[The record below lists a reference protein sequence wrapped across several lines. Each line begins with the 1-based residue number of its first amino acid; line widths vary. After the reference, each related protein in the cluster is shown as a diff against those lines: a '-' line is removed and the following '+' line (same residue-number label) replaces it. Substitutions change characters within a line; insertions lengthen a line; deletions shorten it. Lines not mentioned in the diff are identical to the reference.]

1 MTDLDTQKHPEAD
14 PIAVDRLHWQLIHAL
29 QADGR
34 APFSRIADVLGVSDQ
49 TVARRYRRLR
59 AAGVLRVLVIPNAHR
74 LGHGQWHVRLQ
85 CTPDASVA
93 VATALARRPDTSWIY
108 LTSGGTEITCSTYAR
123 TEHERNE
130 LLLGKLPRTSRVVAV
145 SAHAQLHTFVGG
157 PTSLM
162 DKLGVLTPEQVAAL
176 RPPAPPGA
184 ARDEQ
189 VELTEA
195 DDRLLQVLTHDGRT
209 GYPRLAA
216 ATGWSESTVRRRL
229 EHLLATGAVYCD
241 VDVDATILG
250 YRAQAILWLTVAPA
264 KLAAVGAAL
273 AEHPEIAWAA
283 ATTGTTNLAAS
294 AVCHDMDALYE
305 YLTGHVGNL
314 EGVQQV
320 ETAPVIRVIK
330 RAGAV
335 VPATAA

>member
-1 MTDLDTQKHPEAD
+1 MTDLDTQRRSGAV
-14 PIAVDRLHWQLIHAL
+14 PITTDRLDWQLIHAL

-59 AAGVLRVLVIPNAHR
+59 AVGALRVLVIPNAHR

-85 CTPDASVA
+85 CTPDASAA

-108 LTSGGTEITCSTYAR
+108 LTSGGTEITCTTYPR
-123 TEHERNE
+123 TEREHHE
-130 LLLGKLPRTSRVVAV
+130 LLLGKLPRTSRVVAL
-145 SAHAQLHTFVGG
+145 SAHAQLHTFVGE

-162 DKLGVLTPEQVAAL
+162 DKLGVLTPEQVGAL
-176 RPPAPPGA
+176 RPPAPHGVV
-184 ARDEQ
+184 RDGK
-189 VELTEA
+189 VELTTE
-195 DDRLLQVLTHDGRT
+195 DDRLLEVLTHDGRT
-209 GYPRLAA
+209 GYPQLAA
-216 ATGWSESTVRRRL
+216 VTGWSESTVRRRL
-229 EHLLATGAVYCD
+229 EYLLATGAVYCD
-241 VDVDATILG
+241 VDVDARILG

-264 KLAAVGAAL
+264 KLAVVGAAL

-294 AVCHDMDALYE
+294 AVCRDVDALYE
-305 YLTGHVGNL
+305 YLTDRVGIL
-314 EGVQQV
+314 DGVQQV

-335 VPATAA
+335 LPG

>member
-1 MTDLDTQKHPEAD
+1 MTDLDTRKRSGAD
-14 PIAVDRLHWQLIHAL
+14 LITIDRLDWQLIHAL

-34 APFSRIADVLGVSDQ
+34 APFSRIADVIGVSDQ

-59 AAGVLRVLVIPNAHR
+59 AAGALRVLVIPNARR

-108 LTSGGTEITCSTYAR
+108 LTSGGTEITCTTYAR
-123 TEHERNE
+123 TEREHND
-130 LLLGKLPRTSRVVAV
+130 LLLGKLPRTSRVVAL
-145 SAHAQLHTFVGG
+145 SAHAQLHIFVGG
-157 PTSLM
+157 STSLM

-176 RPPAPPGA
+176 RPHAPGA
-184 ARDEQ
+184 ARAGQ
-189 VELTEA
+189 VELTTE
-195 DDRLLQVLTHDGRT
+195 DDRLLEALTHDGRT
-209 GYPRLAA
+209 GYPQLAA
-216 ATGWSESTVRRRL
+216 VTGWSESTVRRRL

-241 VDVDATILG
+241 VDVDARILG

-273 AEHPEIAWAA
+273 ANHPEIAWAA

-294 AVCHDMDALYE
+294 AVCRDVDALYE
-305 YLTGHVGNL
+305 YLTGRVGNL
-314 EGVQQV
+314 DGVQQA

-330 RAGAV
+330 RAGAIL
-335 VPATAA
+335 PD

>member
-1 MTDLDTQKHPEAD
+1 
-14 PIAVDRLHWQLIHAL
+14 
-29 QADGR
+29 
-34 APFSRIADVLGVSDQ
+34 
-49 TVARRYRRLR
+49 
-59 AAGVLRVLVIPNAHR
+59 VLVIPNARR

-108 LTSGGTEITCSTYAR
+108 LTSGGTEITCSTHAR

-157 PTSLM
+157 PTSLL
-162 DKLGVLTPEQVAAL
+162 DKLDVLSPEQVAAL
-176 RPPAPPGA
+176 RPPAPAGA
-184 ARDEQ
+184 VRDGQ
-189 VELTEA
+189 VELTME
-195 DDRLLQVLTHDGRT
+195 DDRLLEVLAHDGRA

-216 ATGWSESTVRRRL
+216 VTGWSESTVRRRL
-229 EHLLATGAVYCD
+229 EHLLASGAVYCD

-264 KLAAVGAAL
+264 KLATVGAAL

-294 AVCHDMDALYE
+294 AVCRDMDALYE
-305 YLTGHVGNL
+305 YLTGRVGTL
-314 EGVQQV
+314 DGVQQV

-335 VPATAA
+335 VPG

>member
-1 MTDLDTQKHPEAD
+1 MTDLDTRNRAQTD
-14 PIAVDRLHWQLIHAL
+14 PITADRLDWQIVHAL

-34 APFSRIADVLGVSDQ
+34 APFSRIADVLGISDQ

-59 AAGVLRVLVIPNAHR
+59 AAGVLRVLVVPNASL
-74 LGHGQWHVRLQ
+74 LGYGQWHVRLQ

-93 VATALARRPDTSWIY
+93 VATALASRPDTSWIY
-108 LTSGGTEITCSTYAR
+108 LTSGGTEITCTTSAR
-123 TEHERNE
+123 TARERNE
-130 LLLGKLPRTSRVVAV
+130 LLLGKLPRTNRVVAV

-176 RPPAPPGA
+176 RPPTPPGA
-184 ARDEQ
+184 ARGEQ
-189 VELTEA
+189 VKLTEE
-195 DDRLLQVLTHDGRT
+195 DDRLLEVLAHDGRT

-216 ATGWSESTVRRRL
+216 VTGWSESTVRRRL
-229 EHLLATGAVYCD
+229 EHLLTTGTVYCD

-264 KLAAVGAAL
+264 KLAAVGTCL
-273 AEHPEIAWAA
+273 AEHPEIAWVA

-294 AVCHDMDALYE
+294 AVCRDMDALYE
-305 YLTGHVGNL
+305 YLTACIGNL
-314 EGVQQV
+314 DGVRHV

-330 RAGAV
+330 RAGSV
-335 VPATAA
+335 VPGS